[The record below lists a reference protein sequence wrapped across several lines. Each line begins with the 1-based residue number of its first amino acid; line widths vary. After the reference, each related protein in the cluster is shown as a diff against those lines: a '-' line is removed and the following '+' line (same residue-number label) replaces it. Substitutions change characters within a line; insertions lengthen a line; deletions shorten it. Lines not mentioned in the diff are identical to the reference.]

1 MILKPLF
8 LQTRPYWT
16 WLKIVLLFFLPLCWS
31 QFSFAQSK
39 DTLFFYNKTR
49 IVGELLTIKLGRVEI
64 DADGIG
70 VLSIKNSKIESIHA
84 TSRSFRVETI
94 DGEELQGYL
103 VRSEKP
109 GMVVIHAIVES
120 DEIAIDNI
128 ANLLYYGKTLKS
140 RVTGNVS
147 AGYSYTKS
155 SEIGR
160 FNTDGT
166 IKYNTSKSQTQAKGD
181 MIITSDSVQT
191 YAERAN
197 LTLSHDHTFAP
208 LWGAILILKYQR
220 NLELGLDRRW
230 QQALGVGRELLL
242 SRRQQASAITA
253 IAINQELSE
262 EKENEN
268 TTEAMIQVNYNLYSF
283 ANPNLTLSFVES
295 SFISL
300 TQKNRVR
307 LDGNINID
315 YEVITDFSINLQFYH
330 NFDSRSPATNEP
342 NIDFGFVAGLRYKF

>member
-1 MILKPLF
+1 MNSLGSRS
-8 LQTRPYWT
+8 TYWSR
-16 WLKIVLLFFLPLCWS
+16 LKILLCVSQLCLS
-31 QFSFAQSK
+31 RVSFSQSK
-39 DTLFFYNKTR
+39 DTLYFYNKTK
-49 IVGELLTIKLGRVEI
+49 IVGELLTIKLGRAEF

-70 VLSIKNSKIESIHA
+70 VLTIKNSKIESIHA

-94 DGEELQGYL
+94 DGELLQGYL

-109 GMVVIHAIVES
+109 GMVVVHAIIES
-120 DEIAIDNI
+120 EEIAIDNI
-128 ANLLYYGKTLKS
+128 SNLLYYGKSLKS
-140 RVTGNVS
+140 RLMGNIS

-160 FNTDGT
+160 FNTDGA
-166 IKYNTSKSQTQAKGD
+166 IKYNTAKTQTQVKGD
-181 MIITSDSVQT
+181 MIITSDSVHA

-208 LWGAILILKYQR
+208 MWGAILILKYQR
-220 NLELGLDRRW
+220 NLELGLDRRY
-230 QQALGVGRELLL
+230 QQAVGVARELLL
-242 SRRQQASAITA
+242 SRRQQASAITG
-253 IAINQELSE
+253 IAVNQERSGENE
-262 EKENEN
+262 EEN
-268 TTEAMIQVNYNLYSF
+268 TTEAMVQVNYNLYSF

-307 LDGNINID
+307 LDGNINLD
-315 YEVITDFSINLQFYH
+315 YEIISDLYISLQFYH
-330 NFDSRSPATNEP
+330 NFDSRSPATNAP

>member
-1 MILKPLF
+1 MVSPLF
-8 LQTRPYWT
+8 L
-16 WLKIVLLFFLPLCWS
+16 VS
-31 QFSFAQSK
+31 SSFAQSK
-39 DTLFFYNKTR
+39 DTLYFYNNTK
-49 IVGELLTIKLGRVEI
+49 IVGELLTIRLGRAEF

-70 VLSIKNSKIESIHA
+70 VLTIKNSKIESIHA
-84 TSRSFRVETI
+84 TSRSFRIETI
-94 DGEELQGYL
+94 EGAELQGYL

-109 GMVVIHAIVES
+109 GMVVVHAIVES
-120 DEIAIDNI
+120 EEIPIDNI
-128 ANLLYYGKTLKS
+128 ASLLYYGKTLKS

-160 FNTDGT
+160 FNTDGL
-166 IKYNTSKSQTQAKGD
+166 IKYNTSKTQTQVKGD
-181 MIITSDSVQT
+181 MIITSDSVSA

-208 LWGAILILKYQR
+208 MWGAILILKYQR

-230 QQALGVGRELLL
+230 QQAVGIGRELLL
-242 SRRQQASAITA
+242 SKRQQASAVTG
-253 IAINQELSE
+253 IAINQEKNE
-262 EKENEN
+262 EDDEEN
-268 TTEAMIQVNYNLYSF
+268 TTEAMAQVNYNWYSF
-283 ANPNLTLSFVES
+283 ANPNLILSFAES

-307 LDGNINID
+307 LDGNINLD
-315 YEVITDFSINLQFYH
+315 YEVIADLYISLQFYH